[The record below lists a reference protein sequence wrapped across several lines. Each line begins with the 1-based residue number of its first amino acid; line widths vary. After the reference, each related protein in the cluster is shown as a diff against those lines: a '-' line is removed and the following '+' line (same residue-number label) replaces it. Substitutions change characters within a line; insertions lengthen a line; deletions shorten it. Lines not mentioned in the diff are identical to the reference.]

1 MVNIRQ
7 SFFSITTAIVFALL
21 AVLYGLNA
29 TKGVSTMIGGVEINP
44 STTWALTGIMF
55 LMSYFALVHIKHDKK

>member
-1 MVNIRQ
+1 M
-7 SFFSITTAIVFALL
+7 FALL

-29 TKGVSTMIGGVEINP
+29 TKGVSTMVGGVEINP